1 MYLPACKTTYIV
13 GPSGCSKS
21 TIGALLGWQYTL
33 LPSEGNGNLLLD
45 EQDMQ
50 YFDPIWMG
58 RHVAGIVHRSAARVV
73 RSFGEVYTGTLHLAL
88 SEAVDASKM
97 SHTKK
102 FVRLVRLPC
111 LGDGSMALMR
121 ATILSLRSAE
131 KLKSKMAES
140 R

>member
-1 MYLPACKTTYIV
+1 MTYIV

-21 TIGALLGWQYTL
+21 TIGALLGRQYTL

-111 LGDGSMALMR
+111 SGDGSMALMW
-121 ATILSLRSAE
+121 ATILSLRAAE